1 MAHDN
6 PSHPIDERTGIEV
19 IDANE
24 CAALL
29 ETTPLGRVGF
39 AIDGAQVILPV
50 NFLWFEGA
58 VVFRTLEGQKMDA
71 AIFVQPVAFEVD
83 AWDVETRTG
92 WSVLVKGLA
101 HRVSQW
107 AEIEALERQGLV
119 PWSKL
124 KWRPYWVRI
133 DPDEIT
139 GRRLV

>member
-1 MAHDN
+1 MANDN
-6 PSHPIDERTGIEV
+6 VSQPIDERTGIGV
-19 IDANE
+19 IDPAE
-24 CAALL
+24 CVTLL
-29 ETTPLGRVGF
+29 ESTPLGRVGF
-39 AIDGAQVILPV
+39 AVDGAQVILPV
-50 NFLWFEGA
+50 NFLWFEDA

-83 AWDVETRTG
+83 AWDPEERTG

-101 HRVSQW
+101 HRVNQW

-119 PWSKL
+119 PWSKR

-139 GRRLV
+139 GRRLL